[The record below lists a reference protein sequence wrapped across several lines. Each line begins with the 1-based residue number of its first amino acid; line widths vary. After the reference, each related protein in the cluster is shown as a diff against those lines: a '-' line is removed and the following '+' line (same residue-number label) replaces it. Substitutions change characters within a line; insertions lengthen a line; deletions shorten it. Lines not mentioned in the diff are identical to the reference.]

1 MVTTANLVL
10 DSLKDKDQEA
20 ITQILTND
28 KIKETYVIPDL
39 SPTDQENLFKKLKLN
54 SKSKGH
60 YVRGIFKDG
69 QLIGL
74 INENGRLVDKRVDL
88 SIAIEP
94 SFQGK
99 GYATEALKAAI
110 DELFQLGYEEVSSY
124 SFQTNLANIHVLEKC
139 NMVKLPREEKLHYR
153 DRDYTV
159 VFYTIKK

>member
-20 ITQILTND
+20 IINILTND
-28 KIKETYVIPDL
+28 QIKETYVIPDL
-39 SPTDQENLFKKLKLN
+39 SRPDAENLFKKLKLN

-60 YVRGIFKDG
+60 YVRGIFKNNE
-69 QLIGL
+69 LIGL
-74 INENGRLVDKRVDL
+74 INENGRLVDGRVDL
-88 SIAIEP
+88 SIAITP
-94 SFQGK
+94 QQQGK

-110 DELFQLGYEEVSSY
+110 DELFSLGYVEVSSY
-124 SFQTNLANIHVLEKC
+124 SFQTNLANIHLLEKC
-139 NMVKLPREEKLHYR
+139 NMTKLPREEKLHYR

>member
-39 SPTDQENLFKKLKLN
+39 SPLDQENLFKKLKLN

-153 DRDYTV
+153 DHDHTV

>member
-39 SPTDQENLFKKLKLN
+39 SPLDQENLFKKIKLN

-110 DELFQLGYEEVSSY
+110 EELFQLGYEEVSSY

>member
-39 SPTDQENLFKKLKLN
+39 SPLDQENLFKKLKLN

>member
-39 SPTDQENLFKKLKLN
+39 SPLDQENLFKKFKLN

>member
-39 SPTDQENLFKKLKLN
+39 SPLDQENLFKKLKLN

-110 DELFQLGYEEVSSY
+110 EELFQLGYEEVSSY

-153 DRDYTV
+153 DRDHTV

>member
-39 SPTDQENLFKKLKLN
+39 NPVDQENLFKKLKLN
-54 SKSKGH
+54 SKSTGH

-69 QLIGL
+69 KLIGL

-110 DELFQLGYEEVSSY
+110 DELFKLGYEEVSSY

-139 NMVKLPREEKLHYR
+139 NMVKIPREEKLHYR
-153 DRDYTV
+153 DHDHTV

>member
-39 SPTDQENLFKKLKLN
+39 SPLDQENLFKKLKLN

-99 GYATEALKAAI
+99 
-110 DELFQLGYEEVSSY
+110 
-124 SFQTNLANIHVLEKC
+124 
-139 NMVKLPREEKLHYR
+139 
-153 DRDYTV
+153 DRLCDCLL
-159 VFYTIKK
+159 

>member
-39 SPTDQENLFKKLKLN
+39 SPLDQENLFKKLKLN

-110 DELFQLGYEEVSSY
+110 EELFQLGYEEVSSY

-153 DRDYTV
+153 DHDHTV

>member
-20 ITQILTND
+20 IIEILTND
-28 KIKETYVIPDL
+28 QIKQTYIIPDL
-39 SPTDQENLFKKLKLN
+39 TKRDAENLFKKLKLN

-60 YVRGIFKDG
+60 YVRGIFKENE
-69 QLIGL
+69 LIGL
-74 INENGRLVDKRVDL
+74 INENGRLVDGKVDL
-88 SIAIEP
+88 SIAINP
-94 SFQGK
+94 LFQGK

-110 DELFQLGYEEVSSY
+110 DELFSLGYEEVSSY

-139 NMVKLPREEKLHYR
+139 NMQKLPREEKLHYR
-153 DRDYTV
+153 DHDYNV

>member
-20 ITQILTND
+20 ITGILTND

-39 SPTDQENLFKKLKLN
+39 NAIDAENLFKKLKLN

-69 QLIGL
+69 KIIGL

-88 SIAIEP
+88 SIAITP
-94 SFQGK
+94 SEQGK
-99 GYATEALKAAI
+99 GYAGEALKAAI
-110 DELFQLGYEEVSSY
+110 DELFSLGYEEVSSY
-124 SFQTNLANIHVLEKC
+124 AFQTNLANIHVLENC
-139 NMVKLPREEKLHYR
+139 NMTKLPREEKMHYR
-153 DRDYTV
+153 DKDYTV

>member
-20 ITQILTND
+20 IIEILTNE
-28 KIKETYVIPDL
+28 KVKETYVIPDL
-39 SPTDQENLFKKLKLN
+39 TPRDAENLYKKLKLN

-60 YVRGIFKDG
+60 YVRGIFKDDK
-69 QLIGL
+69 LIGL

-88 SIAIEP
+88 SIAITPEE
-94 SFQGK
+94 QGK

-110 DELFQLGYEEVSSY
+110 DELFSLGYEEISSY
-124 SFQTNLANIHVLEKC
+124 SFQTNLANIHVLENC
-139 NMVKLPREEKLHYR
+139 NMEKLPREEKMHYR